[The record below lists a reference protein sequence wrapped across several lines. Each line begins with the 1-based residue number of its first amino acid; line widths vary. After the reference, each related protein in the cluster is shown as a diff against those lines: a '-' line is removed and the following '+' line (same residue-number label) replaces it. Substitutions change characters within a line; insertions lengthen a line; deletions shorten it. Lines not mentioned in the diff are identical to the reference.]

1 MRVAEFAM
9 SSFDGGIG
17 YSNSSHRLQSI
28 FRKCRYPSYLM
39 RVVPP
44 REYSSVDLRNMLV
57 PKTYEIKKVR
67 SVVMNHSHHLDDV
80 VSTTSSV
87 EFKDGNS
94 AKQNVNNEPGTAK
107 KTTGVR
113 RNDVNEIVCKIDDL
127 SSSERKLDEND
138 AKIIDGLFTEKK
150 CVSRKI
156 TDCEQ
161 KSEKSFTTL
170 KVEVVNEVRKK
181 NNRHTDIPIDSG
193 YTSNNTYLS
202 SKNDIQSKDE
212 QEENCH
218 FYDYDNQKQY
228 TDYVQN
234 SSKPS
239 LVNIKDVDDVKFIKM
254 CKICHKAW
262 PFDDFS
268 WKNIPKT
275 NRIKVISLIEHTVL
289 NAEEAD
295 TISENKISI

>member
-1 MRVAEFAM
+1 
-9 SSFDGGIG
+9 
-17 YSNSSHRLQSI
+17 
-28 FRKCRYPSYLM
+28 
-39 RVVPP
+39 
-44 REYSSVDLRNMLV
+44 
-57 PKTYEIKKVR
+57 
-67 SVVMNHSHHLDDV
+67 
-80 VSTTSSV
+80 V